1 MNTQEV
7 DHLEAQS
14 FSVGNASDFLGLT
27 PVEET
32 LVETGYVLAKL
43 VRETRVARG
52 LTQAQ
57 LAARLGTSQPNI
69 GRLETGVA
77 TTFDK
82 QFTALYEMGLSPREI
97 GDAIAGVEQGLK
109 RVRSI
114 AERALVAA

>member
-1 MNTQEV
+1 MNTAEV
-7 DHLEAQS
+7 ERLEAQG

-27 PVEET
+27 PVEES
-32 LVETGYVLAKL
+32 LVETGYVLARL
-43 VRETRVARG
+43 VRETRVAQG

-82 QFTALYEMGLSPREI
+82 QFAALYEMGLTPREI
-97 GDAIAGVEQGLK
+97 GAAIAGVEQSLE
-109 RVRSI
+109 RVRAI
-114 AERALVAA
+114 AERSLVAA

>member
-1 MNTQEV
+1 MNRQDVER
-7 DHLEAQS
+7 LEAQG

-27 PVEET
+27 PVEEA

-43 VRETRVARG
+43 VRETRVAQG

-57 LAARLGTSQPNI
+57 LAVRLGTSQPNI

-82 QFTALYEMGLSPREI
+82 QFAALYEMGLSPHAI
-97 GDAIAGVEQGLK
+97 GDAIASVEQGLE

-114 AERALVAA
+114 AERTLVAA